1 MSLQPVVP
9 NPWMILGEIPPE
21 KEWFSHL
28 DVTDRCLLLYAPGPS
43 SQVLF
48 APNGM
53 GLGIISSSLALPSHR
68 GLETAHTSL
77 VRL

>member
-21 KEWFSHL
+21 KEWFSDL
-28 DVTDRCLLLYAPGPS
+28 DVKDVFFCMPRILPLNFSLP
-43 SQVLF
+43 L
-48 APNGM
+48 NGM
-53 GLGIISSSLALPSHR
+53 GLGIINSSLALPSHK